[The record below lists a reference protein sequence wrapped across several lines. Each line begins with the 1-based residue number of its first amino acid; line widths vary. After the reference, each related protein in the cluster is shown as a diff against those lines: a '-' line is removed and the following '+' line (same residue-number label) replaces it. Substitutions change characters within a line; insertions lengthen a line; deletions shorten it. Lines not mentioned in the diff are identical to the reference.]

1 MSRLSTSYNLK
12 KKKSLRQDVKCLKL
26 SQNFQYLTKGQKVKL
41 TDNAH
46 HLKDKCKYY
55 LTYAVQTKQLKGQ
68 CLRFSCIKWFEK
80 RILQTR
86 TMFSLFSDVPLDLT
100 SFSV

>member
-12 KKKSLRQDVKCLKL
+12 KKIFWPGVKCNKL
-26 SQNFQYLTKGQKVKL
+26 PQNFQYLTKGQKVKL

-55 LTYAVQTKQLKGQ
+55 LTYEVQTKQLKGQ

-80 RILQTR
+80 GILQTR

-100 SFSV
+100 SFSM